1 MSESTLDKILTISGK
16 PGLFK
21 MMAQTRTGVIA
32 LSLIDQKKVVT
43 NMGQQINVLS
53 EIRVF
58 GLKDEM
64 SLEDIFEM
72 MYRLEK
78 GKAARVKP
86 KASKEELESYFFE
99 VFQDY
104 DEERVYGSDIK
115 KIIQWYN
122 LLLKAGFFKFELE
135 KRKNPPLPKK
145 PK

>member
-1 MSESTLDKILTISGK
+1 MSKNKLDKILTISGK
-16 PGLFK
+16 PGLYQ

-32 LSLIDQKKVVT
+32 ISLMDQKKLVT

-58 GLKDEM
+58 GLKEELP
-64 SLEDIFEM
+64 LEEVFKM
-72 MYRLEK
+72 MFQLEK

-86 KASKEELESYFFE
+86 KASKDELESYFFE

-104 DEERVYGSDIK
+104 DEDRVYASDIK

-122 LLLKAGFFKFELE
+122 LLLQAKLLNFK
-135 KRKNPPLPKK
+135 LPKEQN
-145 PK
+145 PTDPGEEG

>member
-1 MSESTLDKILTISGK
+1 MSESSLDKILTISGK

-21 MMAQTRTGVIA
+21 MMAQTRTGIIA

-43 NMGQQINVLS
+43 NMGQQINLLS

-64 SLEDIFEM
+64 PLEDIFEM

-78 GKAARVKP
+78 GKAACVEP
-86 KASKEELESYFFE
+86 IASKEELEAYFFD

-122 LLLKAGFFKFELE
+122 LLLKAGLLKFELAIEE
-135 KRKNPPLPKK
+135 KPPTTEEA
-145 PK
+145 